1 MNFERRIK
9 RLLSTVKHTLTLI
22 VQTIRLIL
30 IQKLIVLWSLKKNIQ
45 DFYDVSQLFESSQNT
60 QIKNTT
66 SSNFYTH
73 TPHTSPVWIYT
84 KKKMCSC
91 RLSVL

>member
-30 IQKLIVLWSLKKNIQ
+30 IQKLIVLWSLKKIFMISTMFLSCLNHHKTHK
-45 DFYDVSQLFESSQNT
+45 SKT
-60 QIKNTT
+60 QPLLIFTLIHHT
-66 SSNFYTH
+66 HLLYGYTQ
-73 TPHTSPVWIYT
+73 
-84 KKKMCSC
+84 KRRC
-91 RLSVL
+91 VLVD